1 VSGEQYGTRRIIV
14 LGVLRLKKSLPW
26 ILALG
31 AAAFYAVVLAGGG
44 FGYRRELRPMP
55 RLEASRLEGGQPVS
69 EASFKGR
76 PAILNV
82 WAPSCAPCVHEL
94 PSLDKLAA
102 EYQGRVGFF
111 GLMSWGTPEEAK
123 ALARSDG
130 LSHLALLAG
139 GESFL
144 NALGVESVP
153 TTFFI
158 RGDGTIVA
166 RQVGMRGEGFFREQ
180 AEKLLAGKL

>member
-1 VSGEQYGTRRIIV
+1 MRGRPYYRS
-14 LGVLRLKKSLPW
+14 GVLRLRKLLPW
-26 ILALG
+26 ALSLG

-55 RLEASRLEGGQPVS
+55 HLEAARLESGQPVS
-69 EASFKGR
+69 EAAFKGQ

-111 GLMSWGTPEEAK
+111 GLMSWGTLDEAR

-139 GESFL
+139 GASFL
-144 NALGVESVP
+144 DALDVESVP
-153 TTFFI
+153 TTFFV

>member
-1 VSGEQYGTRRIIV
+1 
-14 LGVLRLKKSLPW
+14 LKKLLPW
-26 ILALG
+26 LVTLG
-31 AAAFYAVVLAGGG
+31 AAGFYAVVLAGGG
-44 FGYRRELRPMP
+44 FGYRHEVRAMP
-55 RLEASRLEGGQPVS
+55 GLQASSLENGQPVS
-69 EASFKGR
+69 QASFQGQ
-76 PAILNV
+76 PAILNI

-94 PSLDKLAA
+94 PSLDRLAA
-102 EYQGRVGFF
+102 EYQGRVRFF

-123 ALARSDG
+123 AVVRSDG
-130 LSHLALLAG
+130 LSHLSLLAG

-144 NALGVESVP
+144 NALDVESVP

-180 AEKLLAGKL
+180 AEKLLSGKL